1 VKYDGVHWWI
11 TVSIEE
17 PIIEQELSDET
28 IGVDVGIKKLLVA
41 SNGLVVKNINKT
53 AKVKKLLRK
62 KKKVQR

>member
-1 VKYDGVHWWI
+1 M
-11 TVSIEE
+11 SIEE